1 MKSFTGALFLGCAL
15 LAAAFPIGSAL
26 AESTVTGVVYD
37 DANGNRA
44 FDEGEPGVP
53 GVGVSNGRDVVE
65 TDAEGRYALS
75 ISDDTIIFVL
85 KPRGW
90 RPERDANRIS
100 RFYYVHKPGGSPD
113 GDFRFRGV
121 EPTGPLPDSVDF
133 ALYRQE
139 EADTFDMVLFGDTQ
153 PRNLEEVDFIA
164 RDVLPELIGVDAAFG
179 ITLGDVVFNDLS
191 VMEPLEDE
199 VAKIGLPWYNIH
211 GNHDINMV
219 SAGDEYSDETWER
232 LYGPTYYSF
241 DYGPVHFVVLDD
253 IAWDGDRKYHGEL
266 GEKQTTFLANDLAR
280 VPSER
285 LVVLMMHIPILGV
298 KDRQTVYDLL
308 AKFEHNL
315 TLAAHTHRQTH
326 HFIGP
331 DLGWNGAD
339 ELHHL
344 VHATVC
350 GSWWAG
356 SKDDF
361 GIPHATMSDG
371 TPNGYSIITFDKDG
385 YSIRFKA
392 ASEDADYQMNIYA
405 PPAVSAANAAD
416 TQVAVNVFA
425 GSERS
430 IVEMRLGDDGK
441 WRAMKPTKMRD
452 PGYVRIKAAE
462 DANSNRDGR
471 KLPEASTS
479 THMWTLNLPPNPA
492 PGTTIIH
499 VRTTD
504 MFGQTYTGRRAIVVN

>member
-1 MKSFTGALFLGCAL
+1 MKSFRGASILACTV
-15 LAAAFPIGSAL
+15 LAAVFSFGGAVAQ
-26 AESTVTGVVYD
+26 STVTGVVYD
-37 DANGNRA
+37 DANGNRV
-44 FDEGEPGVP
+44 FDDGESGLP

-65 TDAEGRYALS
+65 TDAEGRYRLS
-75 ISDDTIIFVL
+75 MSDDTIIFVL

-90 RPERDANRIS
+90 RPQRDANHIS
-100 RFYYVHKPGGSPD
+100 RFYYVHKPEGSPD
-113 GDFRFRGV
+113 DDFRFSGV
-121 EPTGPLPDSVDF
+121 KPTGPLPDSVDF

-139 EADTFDMVLFGDTQ
+139 EADTFDMLLFGDTQ
-153 PRNLEEVDFIA
+153 PRNLQEVDYIA
-164 RDVLPELIGVDAAFG
+164 RDVLPEVIGIDAAFG

-191 VMEPLEDE
+191 VFEPLEDE
-199 VAKIGLPWYNIH
+199 IAKIGLPWYNIH
-211 GNHDINMV
+211 GNHDVNMI
-219 SAGDEYSDETWER
+219 SEGDKYSDETWER

-253 IAWDGDRKYHGEL
+253 IAWDGHTKYHAEL
-266 GEKQTTFLANDLAR
+266 GEDQTTFLANDLAR
-280 VPSER
+280 VPDDR
-285 LVVLMMHIPILGV
+285 LVVLMMHIPILSV

-308 AKFEHNL
+308 AKFEHTL
-315 TLAAHTHRQTH
+315 SLAAHTHTQSH
-326 HFIGP
+326 YFI
-331 DLGWNGAD
+331 DADRGWNGAD
-339 ELHHL
+339 EHHHL

-371 TPNGYSIITFDKDG
+371 TPNGYSIVTFEGDQ
-385 YSIRFKA
+385 YSVRFKA

-405 PPAVSAANAAD
+405 PQSVAAANAAD

-430 IVEMRLGDDGK
+430 TVEMRVGDKGE

-452 PGYVRIKAAE
+452 PGYVRIKDAE
-462 DANSNRDGR
+462 DAKSNRNGR
-471 KLPEASTS
+471 KLPKASTS
-479 THMWTLNLPPNPA
+479 AHMWTLNLPPNPS

-504 MFGQTYTGRRAIVVN
+504 MFGQTYTDARTIVVN